1 MDTQSNEVID
11 LSKLESSL
19 SVNSVSEREKF
30 ELGKFVLIG
39 LAILYTLN
47 VIAFIVHP
55 EKGEKLLDVATN
67 MITSLATIILMSYF
81 QKKNSQEN

>member
-1 MDTQSNEVID
+1 
-11 LSKLESSL
+11 
-19 SVNSVSEREKF
+19 
-30 ELGKFVLIG
+30 VLIG